1 MVCPQNAD
9 FREWVEGAEMFSE
22 EETTLMLKRV
32 PSDPFPP
39 EIVRKLG
46 RLDLLEYS
54 DVLGRNLD
62 ALLSREESKQST

>member
-9 FREWVEGAEMFSE
+9 FREWVEDAEVFSE
-22 EETTLMLKRV
+22 IETTLLLRCV
-32 PSDPFPP
+32 SPDSLPA
-39 EIVRKLG
+39 EIVKKLG

-62 ALLSREESKQST
+62 ALLSREERNQSS

>member
-9 FREWVEGAEMFSE
+9 FREWIEEAEVFSE

-62 ALLSREESKQST
+62 ALLSREERNQST